1 MKMNRWKPEIGETY
15 FSPCVMFCE
24 ADYDSYEWAGEPV
37 EENWYK
43 SGFVYRTMKEALDV
57 AEKMLAVA
65 KEHEQND

>member
-1 MKMNRWKPEIGETY
+1 MDKWKPEIGETY

-43 SGFVYRTMKEALDV
+43 LGFVFRTKEEALEL
-57 AEKMLAVA
+57 ARKMLAVA
-65 KEHEQND
+65 KERVEND